1 VASYHVHVCKFVPVV
16 RSIQGRIFVRP
27 IHSSSAVRFNMTT
40 FFAVRSMGHSGPSTI
55 SLHGEIYGKSQW
67 RLQGAE
73 QRRRLQGARHRW
85 LRGHYRLWQS
95 FSAPVHHFQV
105 NLRLTS
111 CLFLGG
117 IVLRFP

>member
-67 RLQGAE
+67 RLQE
-73 QRRRLQGARHRW
+73 QNSDGGSKEHDTD
-85 LRGHYRLWQS
+85 GC
-95 FSAPVHHFQV
+95 VV
-105 NLRLTS
+105 TTDCGNLSQRPYIT
-111 CLFLGG
+111 F
-117 IVLRFP
+117 R